1 MKCVLVTVDHD
12 SVTGVVPS
20 VELHHIVDL
29 CTELVGGLAFAFVS
43 PLGSDDYYGW
53 HGIPTFNCRVSGCAA
68 CKRCRGRR
76 AAVSRSP
83 REVYRS
89 FALFPLSHG
98 PYGHVEGQLMV
109 TGAHD
114 VGYHVDNFR
123 MRTSSPGPMI

>member
-68 CKRCRGRR
+68 CKRCRGGERQC
-76 AAVSRSP
+76 P
-83 REVYRS
+83 GLPEK
-89 FALFPLSHG
+89 FTDLLPCFHC
-98 PYGHVEGQLMV
+98 HM
-109 TGAHD
+109 AHMD
-114 VGYHVDNFR
+114 MWRDN
-123 MRTSSPGPMI
+123 SW